1 MATGTITDKPVRA
14 ASRCY
19 RVLHVLDHSWPVM
32 SGYSVR
38 SRSLVRAQY
47 QLGFAPQVVT
57 GPLHELD
64 DAQSADSV
72 VDELRYL
79 RTPLRGGLSSRAIA
93 GRWPLLREAAVVRVF
108 RQRILEILKSESF
121 DVVHAH
127 SPALCGLAA
136 HQAAR
141 GAGLPFVYEIR
152 AFWEDAAVDQ
162 DKTQQRALR
171 YRVSRRMETHVV
183 ENADAVVGI
192 ARHILVD
199 LEGRG
204 IGRDKLFHVSNG
216 VDTERFVPL
225 PRDSRLA
232 SELRLDSEVVFGFAG
247 SLYKYEG
254 VSWLVQA
261 VAELRRRG
269 TACRLLILGDG
280 EDVPA
285 IKAAIDEKGAGDY
298 IHFLGRVPH
307 DQMQR
312 YYSVIDVA
320 VYPRKSIRLT
330 ELVTPLKPLE
340 TMSQGKAVL
349 GSAVGGIAELVE
361 HEKTGLLFKPEDVD
375 DFCVQAKRLAEQP
388 GLRKQLGIAARE
400 TMQRQRDWKVVAR
413 QYESVYDFATAQ
425 HAGRKGN

>member
-1 MATGTITDKPVRA
+1 MATKTITETPAKTA
-14 ASRCY
+14 ARSY

-38 SRSLVRAQY
+38 SRSLVRAQH

-79 RTPLRGGLSSRAIA
+79 RTPLQAGLSARAIA
-93 GRWPLLREAAVVRVF
+93 GRWPVLREAAIVRTF
-108 RQRILEILKSESF
+108 RQRILEILKSQSF
-121 DVVHAH
+121 DIVHAH

-136 HQAAR
+136 RQAAHA
-141 GAGLPFVYEIR
+141 AGLAFVYEIR

-171 YRVSRRMETHVV
+171 YKVSRRMETHVV

-204 IGRDKLFHVSNG
+204 IPRDKLFHVSNG
-216 VDTERFVPL
+216 VDTEQFLPL
-225 PRDSRLA
+225 ARDSRLA
-232 SELRLDSEVVFGFAG
+232 SELGLNDDITFGFAG

-254 VSWLVQA
+254 ISWLVGA
-261 VAELRRRG
+261 VAELRRRN
-269 TACRLLILGDG
+269 TPCRLLILGDG

-285 IKAAIDEKGAGDY
+285 IKAAIEQTAAGDY
-298 IHFLGRVPH
+298 IQYLGRVPH

-349 GSAVGGIAELVE
+349 GSRVGGIAELVE

-375 DFCVQAKRLAEQP
+375 DFCLQAKRLAEQQP
-388 GLRKQLGIAARE
+388 LRRQLGVTARE
-400 TMQRQRDWKVVAR
+400 TMQRERDWKVVAQ
-413 QYESVYDFATAQ
+413 QYESVYDFATAR
-425 HAGRKGN
+425 HKVRKGN

>member
-1 MATGTITDKPVRA
+1 MATKTITETPPRTAARA
-14 ASRCY
+14 Y

-38 SRSLVRAQY
+38 SRSLVRAEH

-64 DAQSADSV
+64 DAQSADNV
-72 VDELRYL
+72 VDDVQYK
-79 RTPLRGGLSSRAIA
+79 RTPLRPGFASRAIA
-93 GRWPLLREAAVVRVF
+93 GRWPVLREAAVVRTF
-108 RQRILEILKSESF
+108 RQRILEILKSEPF
-121 DVVHAH
+121 DIVHAH

-136 HQAAR
+136 RQAAR
-141 GAGLPFVYEIR
+141 AAGLPFVYEIR

-171 YRVSRRMETHVV
+171 YKVSRRMETHVV

-204 IGRDKLFHVSNG
+204 IPRDKLFHVSNG
-216 VDTERFVPL
+216 VDTDRFVPL
-225 PRDSRLA
+225 ARDVRLA
-232 SELRLDSEVVFGFAG
+232 SELGLNDDITFGFAG

-254 VSWLVQA
+254 ISWLVRA
-261 VAELRRRG
+261 IAELRRRG
-269 TACRLLILGDG
+269 TPCHLLILGDG

-285 IKAAIDEKGAGDY
+285 IKAAIEETGARDY
-298 IHFLGRVPH
+298 VHYLGRVPH

-340 TMSQGKAVL
+340 TMSQAKAVL
-349 GSAVGGIAELVE
+349 GSRVGGIAELVE

-388 GLRKQLGIAARE
+388 SLRKDLGITARE
-400 TMQRQRDWKVVAR
+400 TMQRERDWKVVAQ
-413 QYESVYDFATAQ
+413 QYESVYEFAAAQ
-425 HAGRKGN
+425 HDGRKRN